1 MSVVPRLGRHP
12 FIDIVRQAVQH
23 ALLACLA
30 SVAITLGLYLLIA
43 RSGRSDALVSALRT
57 SSTAI
62 WFAPAT
68 LLLTDLSPLA
78 LGAAL
83 VLVISTTRLLYSQ
96 WRVLHPDG
104 ALLVPLRQLFD
115 PAPPPNSLKNFAPAL
130 IASLGIEAG
139 GVSVLTGD
147 PLLAAV
153 LFSTA
158 AAMLTLAA
166 LTAGAYDTHAPSSLP
181 RAILGLALTV
191 ILAAGFTVGG
201 LAGHLQRS
209 GGAGWGA
216 GRPSVIESA
225 RALIERIIQGSD
237 PVRPKGTV
245 TKIYA
250 PPTGTVEITD
260 KSFPGVILW
269 TESDTPAK
277 LVEPPPN
284 WRPSPLPAVV
294 RDPSVIPFSG
304 EYWMYRP
311 PASQPPKTSYSR
323 WGSPVTLSF
332 LTTDHTAMVME
343 ARQKLPHTMDLSCCG
358 AIDVAISNSDRYP
371 RTIALELILLDGA
384 ASQSLGTLGVSAL
397 QASILHFTVPQNSAI
412 RQFNELEMVFH
423 RDRVRIDRSARI
435 SIERFVL
442 LPR

>member
-12 FIDIVRQAVQH
+12 LTDIVRQAVQH
-23 ALLACLA
+23 ALLACVA
-30 SVAITLGLYLLIA
+30 SAAITLGLYLLIA
-43 RSGRSDALVSALRT
+43 RPGRSDALVSALRT
-57 SSTAI
+57 SSTAV

-104 ALLVPLRQLFD
+104 ALRVPLRQLFD
-115 PAPPPNSLKNFAPAL
+115 PAPPRNSMKNFAPAL

-147 PLLAAV
+147 PLLAAI
-153 LFSTA
+153 LFSTS

-166 LTAGAYDTHAPSSLP
+166 LAAGAYDAHAPSSLP

-201 LAGHLQRS
+201 LAGHIQHS

-216 GRPSVIESA
+216 GRPGVIESA
-225 RALIERIIQGSD
+225 RALIERIMRGGD

-269 TESDTPAK
+269 TESSTPAK
-277 LVEPPPN
+277 LVEPPPS
-284 WRPSPLPAVV
+284 WKPSPLLATPK
-294 RDPSVIPFSG
+294 DPSVIPFSG

-332 LTTDHTAMVME
+332 LTTDHMPMVME
-343 ARQKLPHTMDLSCCG
+343 AHQKLPHAMDLSCCG
-358 AIDVAISNSDRYP
+358 AIDVAISNADRYP
-371 RTIALELILLDGA
+371 RTVTLELILLDGESA
-384 ASQSLGTLGVSAL
+384 QSLGVLGVPAL
-397 QASILHFTVPQNSAI
+397 PDAILHFIVPRNSAL
-412 RQFNELEMVFH
+412 RQFDELEMVFH
-423 RDRVRIDRSARI
+423 RDRVRMDRSARF

-442 LPR
+442 MPR

>member
-1 MSVVPRLGRHP
+1 MSVAPKLGRHP
-12 FIDIVRQAVQH
+12 FADIVRQALQH

-30 SVAITLGLYLLIA
+30 SVAITLCLYLLIA
-43 RSGRSDALVSALRT
+43 RSGRTDALVSALRT
-57 SSTAI
+57 SSTAV

-83 VLVISTTRLLYSQ
+83 VLVVSTTRLLYSQ
-96 WRVLHPDG
+96 WRLLHPEN
-104 ALLVPLRQLFD
+104 AVVSQPREPFD
-115 PAPPPNSLKNFAPAL
+115 PAPYEKSVKSFAPAL
-130 IASLGIEAG
+130 IASLGLEAG

-153 LFSTA
+153 LFSTS

-166 LTAGAYDTHAPSSLP
+166 LAAGAYDTHAPSSLP
-181 RAILGLALTV
+181 RAILGLVLTV

-201 LAGHLQRS
+201 LAGHIQHS
-209 GGAGWGA
+209 GGEGWSA
-216 GRPSVIESA
+216 GRPDVIESV
-225 RALIERIIQGSD
+225 RALIERIIRGSD

-250 PPTGTVEITD
+250 PPTGGVEITD

-269 TESDTPAK
+269 TESNTPEK

-284 WRPSPLPAVV
+284 WKPNPLPAVA

-311 PASQPPKTSYSR
+311 PANQPPKTSYSR
-323 WGSPVTLSF
+323 YGSPVTLSF
-332 LTTDHTAMVME
+332 LTTDHTSMVME
-343 ARQKLPHTMDLSCCG
+343 AHQRLSHAMDLSCCG
-358 AIDVAISNSDRYP
+358 AIDVAISNADRYP
-371 RTIALELILLDGA
+371 RTITLELILRDGA
-384 ASQSLGTLGVSAL
+384 ASQSLGVLPVPAL
-397 QASILHFTVPQNSAI
+397 PGANLHFIVPRSSAI
-412 RQFNELEMVFH
+412 HQFNELEMVFH
-423 RDRVRIDRSARI
+423 RDRVRMDRSARI

-442 LPR
+442 LPP